1 MGNLTTSREL
11 WIQRGENKQPR
22 SPPVLTFSLTHKQ
35 PIRDLME
42 GQVEISILKANKQS
56 QGTKSQ
62 RAALLGRLV
71 REGLSEQ
78 SPGEMRRGGGPGRE
92 IGKYKGPGVWRV
104 STVCVSNR
112 RKGAR

>member
-1 MGNLTTSREL
+1 MGNWTTSREL
-11 WIQRGENKQPR
+11 WIQRGENKQLR

-78 SPGEMRRGGGPGRE
+78 SPGEMSRGGPGRE
-92 IGKYKGPGVWRV
+92 IGKYKGRGFWRV
-104 STVCVSNR
+104 STVCVSNS
-112 RKGAR
+112 RKAAQ

>member
-1 MGNLTTSREL
+1 
-11 WIQRGENKQPR
+11 
-22 SPPVLTFSLTHKQ
+22 
-35 PIRDLME
+35 ME

-78 SPGEMRRGGGPGRE
+78 SPGEMRQGGPWQGDRKVQRSGVLE
-92 IGKYKGPGVWRV
+92 GVYCVCEQQQKGCPITSLLRAVFPKPA
-104 STVCVSNR
+104 SS
-112 RKGAR
+112 